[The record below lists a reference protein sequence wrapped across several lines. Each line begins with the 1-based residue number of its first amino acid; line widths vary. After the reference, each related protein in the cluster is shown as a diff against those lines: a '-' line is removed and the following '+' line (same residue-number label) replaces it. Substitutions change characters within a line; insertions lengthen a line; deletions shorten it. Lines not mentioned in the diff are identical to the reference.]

1 MKFANFEVLTKVTK
15 CPVFEEYIEREWQKM
30 VRKKVLIVLVL
41 CDVDYFKDYNDAYV
55 PQVRYSCL

>member
-1 MKFANFEVLTKVTK
+1 M
-15 CPVFEEYIEREWQKM
+15 FEEYIEREWQKM